1 MHYRAHTAQKS
12 FSPSLSLSLV
22 AGPLETISRCDLS
35 REWGEEEEEKRGRR
49 RKKRRRRR
57 KWTLGRHSIINAG
70 HGLIIISRLICFNL

>member
-12 FSPSLSLSLV
+12 FSPSLSLV

-35 REWGEEEEEKRGRR
+35 REWGEEEEEEKRGRR